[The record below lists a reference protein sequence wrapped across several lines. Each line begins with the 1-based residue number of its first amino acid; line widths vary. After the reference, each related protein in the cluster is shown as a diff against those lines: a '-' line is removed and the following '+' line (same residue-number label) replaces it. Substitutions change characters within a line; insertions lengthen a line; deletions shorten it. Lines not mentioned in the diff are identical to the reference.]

1 MWFWYTLNF
10 ENHSSRAVVCSLMVV
25 APRGCLAMYGAI
37 FGCHKWGRSA
47 TSIWWTETGDA
58 AKYPTMRR
66 QAPTDKIHAQMSKV
80 LRLRETA
87 LGQRRVP
94 FSLSSLGSSV
104 SCEWSNN
111 MQPNCWWFYL
121 ACSLQHL
128 TNPRNW
134 TYYFLISLSSSPVYS
149 ATAQSIL
156 THVPP
161 KKILL
166 IFHFEFVLWNQT
178 IGY

>member
-10 ENHSSRAVVCSLMVV
+10 ENHSSRAVACSLMVV
-25 APRGCLAMYGAI
+25 PQGDVWPCMEPFLVVTNGGGVLLA
-37 FGCHKWGRSA
+37 FGGQRPGMPLNILQCADRPPQTKS
-47 TSIWWTETGDA
+47 
-58 AKYPTMRR
+58 MLRR
-66 QAPTDKIHAQMSKV
+66 Q
-80 LRLRETA
+80 RCWGWETA
-87 LGQRRVP
+87 PGQSRAP

-111 MQPNCWWFYL
+111 THPYCWWFYL

-134 TYYFLISLSSSPVYS
+134 TYYFLTSLRSSPVYS

>member
-1 MWFWYTLNF
+1 M
-10 ENHSSRAVVCSLMVV
+10 
-25 APRGCLAMYGAI
+25 
-37 FGCHKWGRSA
+37 
-47 TSIWWTETGDA
+47 
-58 AKYPTMRR
+58 
-66 QAPTDKIHAQMSKV
+66 AQVSKV

-87 LGQRRVP
+87 PGQSRVP

-104 SCEWSNN
+104 SWEWSNK

-128 TNPRNW
+128 TKLRNW

-149 ATAQSIL
+149 ATDQSIL

-166 IFHFEFVLWNQT
+166 IFRVCFMKSNNRLLIFQNKILFKSLFCQILHMLFVPAPYPSIWKSSPNSLMLNALQDLPPT
-178 IGY
+178 ELVLLLTSYAQLHSNFTAFPN